1 MVSGIGSVSGID
13 ALQRRLSLGD
23 RPARLHAALAA
34 EAGAIADA
42 ASASLRDQHPDATGA
57 LARSVTVSD
66 ESTGDQIG
74 FAIGT
79 TDPVGRYLEFG
90 TRRMAAVPWL
100 LPALRRRADAV
111 RQAVASAV
119 GVFKTTGP

>member
-1 MVSGIGSVSGID
+1 MAPGIGSVSGID

-23 RPARLHAALAA
+23 GPARLHAALAA
-34 EAGAIADA
+34 EADAIADE
-42 ASASLRDQHPDATGA
+42 ASASLRDQHPDASGG
-57 LARSVTVSD
+57 LVRSVTVSD
-66 ESTGDQIG
+66 ESKGDRIG

-79 TDPVGRYLEFG
+79 DDPVGRYLEFG
-90 TRRMAAVPWL
+90 TRRTAATPWL

-119 GVFKTTGP
+119 GAFKKARP